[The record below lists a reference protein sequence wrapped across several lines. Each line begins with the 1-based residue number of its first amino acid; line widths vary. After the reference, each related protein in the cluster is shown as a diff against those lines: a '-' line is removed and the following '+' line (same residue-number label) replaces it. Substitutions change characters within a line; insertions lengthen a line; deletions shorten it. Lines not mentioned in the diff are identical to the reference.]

1 MKDIPAGSSIGI
13 EAPAKVN
20 LFLEVAG
27 RRPDG
32 YHDLESIFQAISIYD
47 TLTIESTR
55 SGAVTISCNVKTLET
70 PENLAVEAAR
80 AFLDAAGLDTGLHI
94 ALEKRIPVRAGLGG
108 GSSDAAAVLVGL
120 NRLAGAPFTNDDLRA
135 MAASL
140 GSDVPFFVE
149 GGTALVEG
157 RGERV
162 RQMDFGGVFYFVVL
176 YPGFGVSTA
185 AVYKNLRLKLT
196 GEKRNV
202 KVLWDLM
209 STGNLDAAE
218 GEFFNRL
225 EETAIGL
232 DDRLGKLKLR
242 MSLRTGGASVLVS
255 GSGSSLFSAFADKH
269 RALKAYEALKAATPG
284 ELYFAGSAMRR
295 APAVHPKGDNG
306 GDF

>member
-1 MKDIPAGSSIGI
+1 MKDIPAGSSIEV

-27 RRPDG
+27 RRADG
-32 YHDLESIFQAISIYD
+32 YHDLESIFQAISMYD
-47 TLTIESTR
+47 TLRIESTQ
-55 SGAVTISCNVKTLET
+55 SGAVTISCNVGALANA
-70 PENLAVEAAR
+70 ENLAVQAAV
-80 AFLDAAGLDTGLHI
+80 AFLDAAGLGTGLHI

-120 NRLAGAPFTNDDLRA
+120 NRLAGAPFTNDALRE
-135 MAASL
+135 MAALL
-140 GSDVPFFVE
+140 GSDVPFFIE

-162 RQMDFGGVFYFVVL
+162 RQMDFGGVFYHVVL

-185 AVYKNLRLKLT
+185 AVYKNLKLKLT
-196 GEKRNV
+196 REKRNV
-202 KVLWDLM
+202 MVLWDLM

-218 GEFFNRL
+218 GQFFNRL

-232 DDRLGKLKLR
+232 NDRLGKLKLL
-242 MSLRTGGASVLVS
+242 MSGLTGGASVLVS
-255 GSGSSLFSAFADKH
+255 GSGSSLFSVFAEKD

-284 ELYFAGSAMRR
+284 ELYFAESAMRR